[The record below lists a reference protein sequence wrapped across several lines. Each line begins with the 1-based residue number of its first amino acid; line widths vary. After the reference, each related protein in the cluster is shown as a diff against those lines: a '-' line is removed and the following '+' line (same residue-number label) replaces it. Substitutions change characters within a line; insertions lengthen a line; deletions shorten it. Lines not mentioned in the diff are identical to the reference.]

1 MLVEYYKTVQSQI
14 HVHKVYGT
22 QLWSVHVCQNMEG
35 SNIFRLKTHKWN
47 SPTSSWWVSKVR
59 GQVRD
64 SFPNFCNWCTWKHP
78 TRFTELALSAAELH
92 GTIFPLW
99 KYAHFAPVVLGL
111 ASGYYKGRACRPPD
125 ERFRQV
131 SGNRGWETLWSQCHR
146 TLCYLRIIHPT
157 HLNTACDL
165 CFMEKMPGTEAKA
178 SQTTADIVPNMSG
191 RKGICSALELRVF
204 PTTRPRVWLLSS
216 CISLSKYVFLFFF
229 SFNSGPGCLMQSSFL
244 HEEWVVSLCI

>member
-1 MLVEYYKTVQSQI
+1 MCTTLALWWIKVSYSTVLVEYYKTVQSQI

-111 ASGYYKGRACRPPD
+111 ASGYYKGRACRPPRRALQAGQRKQRVRNSLESMPSNIVLSED
-125 ERFRQV
+125 HPSNSPQHCLWFVFYGENA
-131 SGNRGWETLWSQCHR
+131 GDRGQS
-146 TLCYLRIIHPT
+146 I
-157 HLNTACDL
+157 
-165 CFMEKMPGTEAKA
+165 
-178 SQTTADIVPNMSG
+178 PN
-191 RKGICSALELRVF
+191 
-204 PTTRPRVWLLSS
+204 
-216 CISLSKYVFLFFF
+216 
-229 SFNSGPGCLMQSSFL
+229 NSRHCP
-244 HEEWVVSLCI
+244 